1 MRERFKTRTVH
12 RRRRGR
18 TDGRMSEVA
27 ERLFEEMSQIP
38 FSTTNVSGVITGIVH
53 SAAATMH
60 LKFLSMVFDRAQN
73 QTLHGGLENIVSALI
88 LS

>member
-12 RRRRGR
+12 RRRRGAR

-38 FSTTNVSGVITGIVH
+38 FSTTNVSGVITDLVH
-53 SAAATMH
+53 GAAATSTMY
-60 LKFLSMVFDRAQN
+60 LKFRLLVFDRA
-73 QTLHGGLENIVSALI
+73 
-88 LS
+88 